1 MNRGNGISKA
11 KKEDQNRERQK
22 AETDFLRSF
31 NPRKIYS
38 AREVER
44 EKE

>member
-31 NPRKIYS
+31 NPRKFT
-38 AREVER
+38 AL
-44 EKE
+44 EK